1 MFPNCATSEDLLKA
15 IKDEKVQMIDLR
27 FTDLPG
33 LWQHFSVP
41 PSAVNLDALEEGI
54 GFDGSSIRGF
64 QEIQESDMLVVPDP
78 TTAFLDPFSPATT
91 LVLICNIR
99 DPVTG
104 QSYSRDA
111 RYIAQKAET
120 YLKGTGQADKSYFGP
135 EAEFFVFNDVR
146 YGQDINFAF
155 HEIDS
160 SEGSWNTGKDEEPNL
175 GHKPRPKEGY
185 FPVPP
190 TDSMQALRT
199 EMVLTMESLG
209 IAIEAHHHEVAT
221 GGQNEI
227 DMRFTTLTRMAD
239 NLMMYKYVVKNTARQ
254 HGMTATFMPKPLFED
269 NASGMHVHQSLW
281 KGETNLF
288 YGQADYAQLS
298 ELGRYYIGGLLTH
311 AWALCA
317 LCAPTTNSYRRLV
330 PGYEA
335 PINLVYSQRNRS
347 ACCRIPMYSSNPRAK
362 RVEFRSPDPSCNP
375 YLAFAAM
382 LMAGLDGIK
391 NKIEPPEPVDKDL
404 YELPPDEAAA
414 IPQVPGSLD
423 VVLDTLEADHAFL
436 TEGGVFTEDL
446 IETWLDYKRTAELD
460 ELRLRPHP
468 HEFELYYDV

>member
-1 MFPNCATSEDLLKA
+1 MVPNCATAEDLLKT

-33 LWQHFSVP
+33 VWQHFSVP
-41 PSAVNLDALEEGI
+41 PSAVNIDALNEGI

-78 TTAFLDPFSPATT
+78 TTAFVDPFTPTTT

-99 DPVTG
+99 DPLTG

-120 YLKGTGQADKSYFGP
+120 YLKGTGRADTSYFGP
-135 EAEFFVFNDVR
+135 EAEFFIFNDVR
-146 YGQDINFAF
+146 YGQGINYAF

-160 SEGSWNTGKDEEPNL
+160 SEGSWNTGTKEAPNL

-190 TDSMQALRT
+190 TDSMQDLRT

-239 NLMMYKYVVKNTARQ
+239 NLMIY
-254 HGMTATFMPKPLFED
+254 
-269 NASGMHVHQSLW
+269 
-281 KGETNLF
+281 
-288 YGQADYAQLS
+288 
-298 ELGRYYIGGLLTH
+298 
-311 AWALCA
+311 
-317 LCAPTTNSYRRLV
+317 
-330 PGYEA
+330 
-335 PINLVYSQRNRS
+335 
-347 ACCRIPMYSSNPRAK
+347 
-362 RVEFRSPDPSCNP
+362 
-375 YLAFAAM
+375 
-382 LMAGLDGIK
+382 
-391 NKIEPPEPVDKDL
+391 
-404 YELPPDEAAA
+404 
-414 IPQVPGSLD
+414 
-423 VVLDTLEADHAFL
+423 
-436 TEGGVFTEDL
+436 
-446 IETWLDYKRTAELD
+446 TW
-460 ELRLRPHP
+460 
-468 HEFELYYDV
+468 